1 MTTIADEA
9 HPDPSRRAQSAR
21 SIAVFCGSSS
31 GSTPAYRTAA
41 EALGAE
47 IGATG
52 CALVYGGGH
61 VGLMGAVADATLDA
75 GGPVTG
81 VITEQL
87 LALEVAHE
95 GLTELEVVA
104 DMHVRKARMAE
115 LADGVIVLPGGF
127 GTYEEMFEILTW
139 NQLGIVSMPVVLLDV
154 SVDGRGFYEPL
165 AELVDGAVSAGFMK
179 PDHGAL
185 LVRATDPAE
194 AVRIA
199 SRPAAPFTPK
209 WVG

>member
-1 MTTIADEA
+1 MTDRTADSTPA
-9 HPDPSRRAQSAR
+9 ASPGPR

-31 GSTPAYRTAA
+31 GSSPAYRAA
-41 EALGAE
+41 AVALGEELARV
-47 IGATG
+47 GHR
-52 CALVYGGGH
+52 LVYGGGH
-61 VGLMGAVADATLDA
+61 VGLMGAVADATLGA
-75 GGPVTG
+75 GGSVTG

-87 LALEVAHE
+87 LALEVAHD
-95 GLTELEVVA
+95 GLTDLEVVA

-154 SVDGRGFYEPL
+154 AADGRSFYAPL
-165 AELVDGAVSAGFMK
+165 VELVAGAVAAGFMR

-185 LVRATDPAE
+185 LIRAENAAD
-194 AVRIA
+194 AVHIA
-199 SRPAAPFTPK
+199 SKPAAPFIPK